1 MKPLQVYLSVSYGG
15 ARGGGH
21 LARARKYLEALSS
34 RIPIE
39 LTLIVDVDSS
49 ALLQAT
55 DSSWQQE
62 YIRVQYITA
71 QELIR
76 GMTSATVKEID
87 MLIIDRCYPSTSIL
101 SLASSSEKVVVI
113 SDSTDNPYL
122 SVAALLID
130 FNYGA
135 EHLESLYR
143 ELVPSK
149 CKLLLGWQY
158 APIEP
163 NSVSTTKDH
172 QARLRQSSQPW
183 KLLITMGSEDPLC
196 FTEKALNALNSS
208 SLAQGVA
215 SIKVIQGPL
224 FNRNLSDDH
233 PLPVTIVR
241 APETLEP
248 YYAEADLCIST
259 GGVSTW
265 ERLSAHL
272 PTRLV
277 PYSNL
282 QRKIL
287 MPMHELGLI
296 QLFPSFKSLCSESV
310 DRLKLIEQ
318 IEAMRRIDL
327 GTKSE
332 EVITCMMHP

>member
-1 MKPLQVYLSVSYGG
+1 MKSLHVYLSVAYGG
-15 ARGGGH
+15 AKGGGH
-21 LARARKYLEALSS
+21 LARARKYLEALSL
-34 RIPIE
+34 RIPVE
-39 LTLIVDVDSS
+39 LTLIIDVDSS
-49 ALLQAT
+49 ALLQVT
-55 DSSWQQE
+55 HSSWQE
-62 YIRVQYITA
+62 EFIGVHYVTA
-71 QELIR
+71 QEVMSGR
-76 GMTSATVKEID
+76 PSATVEEID
-87 MLIIDRCYPSTSIL
+87 ILIIDRCHPSTSL
-101 SLASSSEKVVVI
+101 LALASSSGKVVVI
-113 SDSTDNPYL
+113 SDNIDNPYL
-122 SVAALLID
+122 SVAGLLID
-130 FNYGA
+130 VNYGA

-143 ELVPSK
+143 ELVSSE

-163 NSVSTTKDH
+163 NSISTPKDH
-172 QARLRQSSQPW
+172 QARRRQSSQPW
-183 KLLITMGSEDPLC
+183 ELLITMGAEDPLC
-196 FTEKALNALNSS
+196 FTEKALNALHGSN
-208 SLAQGVA
+208 LVQGVA
-215 SIKVIQGPL
+215 NIKVIQGPL

-233 PLPVTIVR
+233 PLPVTIIR
-241 APETLEP
+241 APESLQP

-296 QLFPSFKSLCSESV
+296 QLFPDFESLCSESV
-310 DRLKLIEQ
+310 DRSKLIEQ

-327 GTKSE
+327 STKSE